1 MSIAGVSGIASPSSK
16 VQSIS
21 GNISVPAASN
31 ENVGSPSIPAEPTQ
45 VSAMPLPPMQYVKQ
59 YSDDYIKR
67 GLAPPP
73 PPPLQANDS
82 YSMFGNQF
90 TAEDSIIASLESQGI
105 RRLYSAKDVDRK
117 KELRKLNQSI
127 LVNFLDLLDILIR
140 APESPK
146 REEKIDDLNLLF
158 IHMHHLTNEF
168 RPHQARETLRVMLYV
183 QKRKRLQ
190 VAEKFRE
197 HLDKVQ
203 ETIQEALDA
212 LPDLSNLDDTPDNK
226 LLIPML
232 INHGNSNASAQV
244 QMTLTSGQS
253 SSNHNRNN
261 INVPGALSEDER
273 TVAINNLDSLVCK
286 MVDDSFTQIEDNQEI
301 EDCKIPMNTS

>member
-1 MSIAGVSGIASPSSK
+1 
-16 VQSIS
+16 
-21 GNISVPAASN
+21 
-31 ENVGSPSIPAEPTQ
+31 
-45 VSAMPLPPMQYVKQ
+45 MPLPPMHYVKQ
-59 YSDDYIKR
+59 YSEDYIKR

-73 PPPLQANDS
+73 PQPLQPNES
-82 YSMFGNQF
+82 YSMFGHEF

-105 RRLYSAKDVDRK
+105 RRLYSTKDVDRK

-140 APESPK
+140 APDSPK
-146 REEKIDDLNLLF
+146 RQEKIDDMNLLF

-203 ETIQEALDA
+203 ETIQEALDG
-212 LPDLSNLDDTPDNK
+212 LPDLSNPGNATDNK
-226 LLIPML
+226 LLIPMFS
-232 INHGNSNASAQV
+232 NNGNPDGSPQV
-244 QMTLTSGQS
+244 QMTLTSGQT
-253 SSNHNRNN
+253 SSNIGRNA
-261 INVPGALSEDER
+261 NVTQALSEDER
-273 TVAINNLDSLVCK
+273 T
-286 MVDDSFTQIEDNQEI
+286 
-301 EDCKIPMNTS
+301 